1 MYLRLPDHV
10 RGHFLICFLA
20 LCVHRYLEYK
30 LRANNT
36 PATTDGIIRGLNR
49 ATISLINPTSG
60 IEFYGTAGFDST
72 VQNIMNLVGLTPP
85 NTYEEPSALRKKM
98 RLYTSV
104 RDLFSSTTT
113 SLEN

>member
-1 MYLRLPDHV
+1 
-10 RGHFLICFLA
+10 
-20 LCVHRYLEYK
+20 
-30 LRANNT
+30 
-36 PATTDGIIRGLNR
+36 TDGIIRGLNR

-72 VQNIMNLVGLTPP
+72 VRNIMNLVGLTPP
-85 NTYEEPSALRKKM
+85 NTYEDPSALRKKM

-104 RDLFSSTTT
+104 KDLFSSTTI